1 VNPSSFV
8 LHAQPPSFTFVNFNS
23 SYLEQIIL
31 VDDAVQWKSKYI
43 LLDSVNTALGNGRGN
58 GCGKLIYKEK
68 VHMLHPSTGA
78 GSLL

>member
-1 VNPSSFV
+1 
-8 LHAQPPSFTFVNFNS
+8 
-23 SYLEQIIL
+23 

>member
-1 VNPSSFV
+1 
-8 LHAQPPSFTFVNFNS
+8 
-23 SYLEQIIL
+23 
-31 VDDAVQWKSKYI
+31 VDDAVQWESKYI

-78 GSLL
+78 VASFHFHFFHFHNFPSL